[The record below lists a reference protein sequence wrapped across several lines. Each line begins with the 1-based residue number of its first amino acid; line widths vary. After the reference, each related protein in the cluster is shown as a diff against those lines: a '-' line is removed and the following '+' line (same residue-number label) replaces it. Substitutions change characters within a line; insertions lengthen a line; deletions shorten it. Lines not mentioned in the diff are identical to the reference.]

1 MDTDKAGRQ
10 PVKALVVG
18 LGSIGVRHVNNLHAL
33 GVRELGAVRTRN
45 HPPPGKIA
53 ARELAVFHDLDL
65 ALAQKF
71 DLVVVANPTS
81 LHLETLVKALDAGA
95 HVYVEKPVAHMEQCL
110 AELNARLIPG
120 GPKVLVGCQLR
131 MHPGLMKIGE
141 WINQNRLGKIYS
153 VQVDLG
159 EYLPGW
165 HPWEDY
171 RQSYAALAD
180 QGGGVILTLI
190 HELDYLQWLFGKP
203 ESVYA
208 IGGHRTSLEITAEDT
223 ALITFETRQGVGI
236 QLRMDYW
243 RKPPVRRMS
252 IVAEK
257 ALVDWDYYTRAT
269 TLKQDGQ
276 ILDEMKLPPTWD
288 RNELFIS
295 MMREFLEN
303 LSGESAPRVTL
314 QDGIDTLVTALAA
327 KKSIETGQVIRI

>member
-1 MDTDKAGRQ
+1 M
-10 PVKALVVG
+10 KALVVG
-18 LGSIGVRHVNNLHAL
+18 LGSIGVRHINNLHML
-33 GVRELGAVRTRN
+33 GVRELGVVRTRDL
-45 HPPPGKIA
+45 PPPREIQ
-53 ARELAVFHDLDL
+53 ARDIAVFHDLDL

-81 LHLETLVKALDAGA
+81 LHLETMIKALEAGA
-95 HVYVEKPVAHMEQCL
+95 HVYVEKPVAHEERCL
-110 AELNARLIPG
+110 TRLNSWLVPG

-131 MHPGLMKIGE
+131 MHPGLEKIGE
-141 WINQNRLGKIYS
+141 WINQNKLGKIYS

-159 EYLPGW
+159 EYLPDW

-171 RQSYAALAD
+171 RQSYAALEE

-208 IGGHRTSLEITAEDT
+208 IGGHRTSLELTVDDT
-223 ALITFETRQGVGI
+223 ALITFETVQGVCV

-243 RKPPVRRMS
+243 RKPPARHMS

-257 ALVDWDYYTRAT
+257 ALVDWDYYNRIT
-269 TLKQDGQ
+269 TLKQNGR
-276 ILDEMKLPPTWD
+276 ILDQIKLPPTWD

-303 LSGESAPRVTL
+303 LSEESTPRVTL
-314 QDGIDTLVTALAA
+314 QDGIDTLRTALAA
-327 KKSIETGQVIRI
+327 KKSIEVHQVVSV